1 MKKAAIF
8 LIFIA
13 FISCKKDQGTS
24 FKGDFVYYAN
34 AAVFQVGNDIHGVVL
49 NDQANALAEQAK
61 QYQQEP
67 TDMVTI
73 EVLGKLIPKKENE
86 DSWPFKLKI
95 NKIVSVSALDP
106 NKNDVIKLGK

>member
-8 LIFIA
+8 FIFIA
-13 FISCKKDQGTS
+13 FISCKKDLGTS

-73 EVLGKLIPKKENE
+73 EVLGELIPKKENVLFHLSIRSPCLTNRQ
-86 DSWPFKLKI
+86 DWDLYAL
-95 NKIVSVSALDP
+95 SV
-106 NKNDVIKLGK
+106 NH